1 MNPFLNARLAA
12 STGFL
17 RPGRSVAVAARTAAT
32 ASATA
37 TFAVTAAA
45 TGTTTAASTTSAAAS
60 ATLALT
66 TATEAATTAAGLT
79 SDLVEAIVGGAV
91 GLSSLLARCLGVPGL
106 ACSVAGGGIVGPAA
120 GGLRLRRLDR
130 CSNRGVDLLVG
141 PGNDLVV
148 VLNVLLLSAGG

>member
-12 STGFL
+12 SAGFL
-17 RPGRSVAVAARTAAT
+17 RPGGSVAVAARTTAT
-32 ASATA
+32 ASATT
-37 TFAVTAAA
+37 TFAVTTAA
-45 TGTTTAASTTSAAAS
+45 TGTATAATTASTTTTT
-60 ATLALT
+60 TLALT

-79 SDLVEAIVGGAV
+79 SDLVETVVGGAV

-120 GGLRLRRLDR
+120 GGLWLRRLDR
-130 CSNRGVDLLVG
+130 RSSRGVDLLVG